1 MERQLQPIEL
11 SDILSGFQERM
22 AKLALFDPLFE
33 LGRQRKTDRNGKAVA
48 MMELGLLALL
58 FFFEKKLMRS
68 RRTSVKDLVEFLSAV
83 LTDTYV
89 LERDELD
96 DIGRRI
102 IHVFRPASGRKREF
116 AFFHPGTG
124 EEMILYTS
132 ILRTDSY
139 EVASNTQYYA
149 LDEDGLEL
157 VFATKEFYMEFQ
169 LSIHQLLL
177 RKQLEKGEFQGA
189 LRQIDEMLI
198 DVETL
203 QERIHSLEHEIKRSI
218 VSEETLARYR
228 SLLEDIFLRL
238 KRENEEF
245 SELRDF
251 VKETRDRI
259 YAERE
264 PGVNQRPYELIVR
277 IGIELEKVHNEHTRL
292 LQQSMEL
299 ESSALRAAK
308 ESLYYTGMNA
318 FNFEQDI
325 ATFVFGTP
333 LPIEAMKGV
342 LAPFFPLEQSKAW
355 SPLTVFAKQQ
365 LSGSDEGTSV
375 EESFLGLDEER
386 NDSSFVRRRK
396 DRFVQVVEALL
407 RCYIK
412 LGRHEIRLSEFV
424 AYLDEAEDEASD
436 MKRKRYFYDCWMIL
450 HQRSPIR
457 PHVSMEKEEAGE
469 TEQGLYEAI
478 RSLLQGRTLTVRETE
493 GILRVNE
500 RYSIQELEIRLG
512 GESDEL

>member
-1 MERQLQPIEL
+1 MESKGIPIEL
-11 SDILSGFQERM
+11 NDIMSGFQERM
-22 AKLALFDPLFE
+22 GKLALFDPLFE
-33 LGRQRKTDRNGKAVA
+33 LSRQRKTDRGGKQVA
-48 MMELGLLALL
+48 MMELGLLTLL

-68 RRTSVKDLVEFLSAV
+68 RKTSVKDLVGFLAAV
-83 LTDTYV
+83 LEDKYD
-89 LERDELD
+89 LDQEELD

-102 IHVFRPASGRKREF
+102 IHVFRPSSGRKREF
-116 AFFHPGTG
+116 SFFHLGTG
-124 EEMILYTS
+124 QEGVHYTS

-139 EVASNTQYYA
+139 DVATNTQYYA

-157 VFATKEFYMEFQ
+157 VFATKEFYLEFQ

-189 LRQIDEMLI
+189 LRQIDEMMI

-203 QERIHSLEHEIKRSI
+203 QDRIVSLEHEIKRSI
-218 VSEETLARYR
+218 VSEETFARYR
-228 SLLEDIFLRL
+228 SLLEDIYLRL

-245 SELRDF
+245 NELRDF
-251 VKETRDRI
+251 VRETKDRI

-264 PGVNQRPYELIVR
+264 LMKNQRPYEFIVR

-325 ATFVFGTP
+325 ASFLFGTP

-342 LAPFFPLEQSKAW
+342 VAPFLHLEQVRVW

-365 LSGSDEGTSV
+365 LSGHDDGSV
-375 EESFLGLDEER
+375 IEESLLALDEEEE
-386 NDSSFVRRRK
+386 NFSYLRK
-396 DRFVQVVEALL
+396 RKERLVQVVEALL
-407 RCYIK
+407 RCYEK
-412 LGRHEIRLSEFV
+412 LNRDEVRLSEFI
-424 AYLDEAEDEASD
+424 AYLDQDEAAD
-436 MKRKRYFYDCWMIL
+436 LKKERDFYDCWIIL
-450 HQRSPIR
+450 HQRSPIH
-457 PHVSMEKEEAGE
+457 PVMDEVKSGE
-469 TEQGLYEAI
+469 SDQNLYEAI
-478 RSLLQGRTLTVRETE
+478 RSQLQGRTLIIQETE
-493 GILRVNE
+493 CILRVNE
-500 RYSIQELEIRLG
+500 RYSIQELIIRLG
-512 GESDEL
+512 GDQDELHR

>member
-1 MERQLQPIEL
+1 MESTGMTIEL
-11 SDILSGFQERM
+11 NDVLSGFRERM
-22 AKLALFDPLFE
+22 GKLALFDPLFE
-33 LGRQRKTDRNGKAVA
+33 LSRQRKTDRCGKQVA
-48 MMELGLLALL
+48 MMELGLLTLL

-68 RRTSVKDLVEFLSAV
+68 RKTSVKDLVGFLSAV
-83 LTDTYV
+83 VEEKYDLDQEE
-89 LERDELD
+89 LE

-102 IHVFRPASGRKREF
+102 IHVFRPSSGRKREF
-116 AFFHPGTG
+116 SFFHLGTG
-124 EEMILYTS
+124 QEEIHYTS

-139 EVASNTQYYA
+139 DVASNTQYYA

-157 VFATKEFYMEFQ
+157 IFATKEFYLEFQ

-189 LRQIDEMLI
+189 LRQIDEMMI

-203 QERIHSLEHEIKRSI
+203 QERIIALEHEIKRSI
-218 VSEETLARYR
+218 VSEETFARYR
-228 SLLEDIFLRL
+228 SLLEDIYLRL

-245 SELRDF
+245 NELRDF
-251 VKETRDRI
+251 VKETKDRI

-264 PGVNQRPYELIVR
+264 LMRNRRPYELIVR

-325 ATFVFGTP
+325 GSFLFGTP

-342 LAPFFPLEQSKAW
+342 VAPFLQLEQVKVW

-365 LSGSDEGTSV
+365 LSGHDDGSV
-375 EESFLGLDEER
+375 IEESLLALDEEED
-386 NDSSFVRRRK
+386 DSSYTRRQ
-396 DRFVQVVEALL
+396 RFVQVVEALL
-407 RCYIK
+407 RCYER
-412 LGRHEIRLSEFV
+412 LNCEEVRLSEFI
-424 AYLDEAEDEASD
+424 AYLDEDEASD
-436 MKRKRYFYDCWMIL
+436 LKSERDFYDCWIIL

-457 PHVSMEKEEAGE
+457 PIMSEGAVGE
-469 TEQGLYEAI
+469 SDKNLYESI
-478 RSLLQGRTLTVRETE
+478 TSLLQGRSLIVRETE
-493 GILRVNE
+493 GIIKVNE
-500 RYSIQELEIRLG
+500 RYSIQELIIRLG
-512 GESDEL
+512 GDQDELFR

>member
-1 MERQLQPIEL
+1 MESQFEL
-11 SDILSGFQERM
+11 NDMLSGFQERM
-22 AKLALFDPLFE
+22 GKLALFDPLFE
-33 LGRQRKTDRNGKAVA
+33 LGRQRKTDRSGKPVA
-48 MMELGLLALL
+48 MMELGLLSLL

-68 RRTSVKDLVEFLSAV
+68 RKTSVKDLIGFLSAV
-83 LTDTYV
+83 LEDKYI
-89 LERDELD
+89 LDQEELD

-116 AFFHPGTG
+116 SFFHLGTG
-124 EEMILYTS
+124 QEGIHYTS

-139 EVASNTQYYA
+139 DVATNTQYYA

-157 VFATKEFYMEFQ
+157 VFATKEFYLEFQ

-189 LRQIDEMLI
+189 LRQIDEMMI

-203 QERIHSLEHEIKRSI
+203 QDRIVSLEHEIKRSI
-218 VSEETLARYR
+218 VSEETFARYR
-228 SLLEDIFLRL
+228 SLLEDIYLRL
-238 KRENEEF
+238 RRENEEF
-245 SELRDF
+245 NELRDF

-264 PGVNQRPYELIVR
+264 PGKNQRPYELIVR

-325 ATFVFGTP
+325 ATFLFGTP

-342 LAPFFPLEQSKAW
+342 LAPFLQLEQKKVW
-355 SPLTVFAKQQ
+355 SPLTVFSKQQ
-365 LSGSDEGTSV
+365 LSGNDEGSV
-375 EESFLGLDEER
+375 IGGSLLGLDEQEGY
-386 NDSSFVRRRK
+386 SSIMLKRK
-396 DRFVQVVEALL
+396 ECYVQVVEALL
-407 RCYIK
+407 RCYER
-412 LGRHEIRLSEFV
+412 LSRHQVRLSEFIE
-424 AYLDEAEDEASD
+424 YLDQDEAAD
-436 MKRKRYFYDCWMIL
+436 LKWKRDFYDCWIIL

-457 PHVSMEKEEAGE
+457 PVIGDEEARDPD
-469 TEQGLYEAI
+469 QSLYEAI
-478 RSLLQGRTLTVRETE
+478 RSLLQGRTLTVQEAE
-493 GILRVNE
+493 GVLRVNE
-500 RYSIQELEIRLG
+500 RYSIQELVIRLG
-512 GESDEL
+512 GDRDEL

>member
-1 MERQLQPIEL
+1 MESPWKPFEL
-11 SDILSGFQERM
+11 NEMLSGFQERM
-22 AKLALFDPLFE
+22 GKLALFDPLFE
-33 LGRQRKTDRNGKAVA
+33 LGRQRKTDRGGKPVA
-48 MMELGLLALL
+48 MMELGLLTLL

-68 RRTSVKDLVEFLSAV
+68 RKTSVKDLVAFLAAV
-83 LTDTYV
+83 LEEQYDLDQEE
-89 LERDELD
+89 LE

-102 IHVFRPASGRKREF
+102 IHVFRPASGKKREF
-116 AFFHPGTG
+116 SFYHPGTWQEG
-124 EEMILYTS
+124 VHYVS

-139 EVASNTQYYA
+139 DVAANTQYYA

-189 LRQIDEMLI
+189 LRQINEMMI

-203 QERIHSLEHEIKRSI
+203 QDRIGSLEHEIKRSI
-218 VSEETLARYR
+218 VSEETLGRYR

-245 SELRDF
+245 NELRDF

-264 PGVNQRPYELIVR
+264 PGKNQRPYELIVR
-277 IGIELEKVHNEHTRL
+277 IGIELEKVHNVHTRL

-325 ATFVFGTP
+325 ASFLFGTP

-342 LAPFFPLEQSKAW
+342 VAPFLQLEQNRLW

-365 LSGSDEGTSV
+365 LTSHEEGTVV
-375 EESFLGLDEER
+375 EGSLLGMDEEEG
-386 NDSSFVRRRK
+386 DSSFGRQRK
-396 DRFVQVVEALL
+396 ERFVRTVEALL
-407 RCYIK
+407 RCCERI
-412 LGRHEIRLSEFV
+412 GRDEVRLSELI
-424 AYLDEAEDEASD
+424 AYLEQDEAADLRESRD
-436 MKRKRYFYDCWMIL
+436 FYDCWIIL

-457 PHVSMEKEEAGE
+457 PLAAEEEAGE
-469 TEQGLYEAI
+469 TEHGLYEAI
-478 RSLLQGRTLTVRETE
+478 RLLLAGRTLTVQEDE
-493 GILRVNE
+493 GVLRANE
-500 RYSIQELEIRLG
+500 RYSIQEFVIRLWREAG
-512 GESDEL
+512 